1 MLQHASAHTGSRML
15 IVCYIHWSEKILCSM
30 LRFVVYSIYRHPRN
44 YNQATQKPN
53 THSDP
58 LFVSCQI
65 EWVKDVLSPVF
76 VLSHKTNY
84 THMYEFLWSTAAI
97 SASDKTEPKSGNHQ
111 MPPTLP
117 LYHIK
122 RQCTQAHTH
131 SHTQTCTRKQ
141 VQQCYTQKAHMLT
154 RKTALCSL
162 YLPTDADDRAADEC
176 RLTRD
181 ERVHVAS

>member
-1 MLQHASAHTGSRML
+1 MCLDLWSVLFIDGPEIIIKQRGEQMQHSNL
-15 IVCYIHWSEKILCSM
+15 
-30 LRFVVYSIYRHPRN
+30 
-44 YNQATQKPN
+44 
-53 THSDP
+53 
-58 LFVSCQI
+58 LFVSRQI
-65 EWVKDVLSPVF
+65 EWVKYVSSLLF

-97 SASDKTEPKSGNHQ
+97 SASDKMEPKSGNHQ

-117 LYHIK
+117 LCHIK
-122 RQCTQAHTH
+122 RQCTQVRAYIYTHTETHTH
-131 SHTQTCTRKQ
+131 SRRHACTHEQ
-141 VQQCYTQKAHMLT
+141 VQPRYTQKAHMLT

-181 ERVHVAS
+181 QRVHVAS

>member
-1 MLQHASAHTGSRML
+1 M
-15 IVCYIHWSEKILCSM
+15 V
-30 LRFVVYSIYRHPRN
+30 N
-44 YNQATQKPN
+44 YNQATEKANAQ
-53 THSDP
+53 SDL

-65 EWVKDVLSPVF
+65 EWVKDVPSPVCSV

-97 SASDKTEPKSGNHQ
+97 SASDKTEPKSGNHH

-117 LYHIK
+117 LHHIK
-122 RQCTQAHTH
+122 TRCAHERARAH
-131 SHTQTCTRKQ
+131 R
-141 VQQCYTQKAHMLT
+141 VGGYTQKAHMLT
-154 RKTALCSL
+154 RKTAPCSL

-181 ERVHVAS
+181 

>member
-1 MLQHASAHTGSRML
+1 MLHVQFLRKYCVMRLDSRSSL
-15 IVCYIHWSEKILCSM
+15 FIDSPAIIIKQ
-30 LRFVVYSIYRHPRN
+30 LR
-44 YNQATQKPN
+44 KPN
-53 THSDP
+53 THSNL
-58 LFVSCQI
+58 LFVSCHI
-65 EWVKDVLSPVF
+65 EWVKDVRSTGF
-76 VLSHKTNY
+76 VLSYKTNY

-97 SASDKTEPKSGNHQ
+97 SASDKAEPKSGKHQ

-122 RQCTQAHTH
+122 RRCAHRQARAHE
-131 SHTQTCTRKQ
+131 Q
-141 VQQCYTQKAHMLT
+141 VQQCCTQKAHMLT

-181 ERVHVAS
+181 